1 MAKIKIK
8 NSVTPGLAPSGLSF
22 GEMAVNIVDKK
33 IFIGNAV
40 EGVVTLHDQQN
51 VVTSINGST
60 GAITNV
66 ARTNEG
72 NTFSVRQVMNAG
84 ISAANLNV
92 TSGATFTT
100 ISSSSTTDCVD
111 ILASTNGIGLRV
123 AQNIGGGAATI
134 GGIRLGRSTTT
145 ASNYLLYA
153 ASGTFYLINGTGG
166 SDPQLMSLNSI
177 DANFNVP
184 IRGATFSSTA
194 GQITVQKSSYVGS
207 DSGTVRIVG
216 VDALSNPYN
225 SDIRANASAAANTTH
240 TLPAV
245 TGTLLN
251 TTSSYVVSVNGS
263 TGAITNVAKTN
274 TTQTFTQLQDFSA
287 GISASTGTNVID
299 VIATTD
305 GCGLR
310 IAQAASGSNARIG
323 GIQLGRGSSNTANS
337 YIENYVGQLNFFN
350 GISGTSE
357 TPGTNMLQL
366 STTSAIFGV
375 PIAGATFSGLIRSTS
390 GISASGGITTGSY
403 IYAESGFRVG
413 SGAINSQT
421 GTAYTLL
428 AADNGEIIV
437 WNTSAG
443 ATLTIP
449 SGLPVGFNATLIQTG
464 TAAIGITGSGTTLN
478 SFEGK
483 LRTAGQHA
491 AVSIISYSSNVF
503 NVAGGLTA

>member
-60 GAITNV
+60 GDITNV

-92 TSGATFTT
+92 SGGATFTT

-111 ILASTNGIGLRV
+111 ILASSNGIGLRV
-123 AQNIGGGAATI
+123 AQNVGGGAATI
-134 GGIRLGRSTTT
+134 GGIRLGRSSTT

-166 SDPQLMSLNSI
+166 ADPQLMSLNSI

-194 GQITVQKSSYVGS
+194 GRITVQKNAYVGS
-207 DSGTVRIVG
+207 DSGTIRILG
-216 VDALSNPYN
+216 ADALNNQYN
-225 SDIRANASAAANTTH
+225 SDIRANASAAADTTH

-251 TTSSYVVSVNGS
+251 TASSYVVSVNGS
-263 TGAITNVAKTN
+263 TGAVTV
-274 TTQTFTQLQDFSA
+274 
-287 GISASTGTNVID
+287 STGLSWTAVTADQIMAVDNGYL
-299 VIATTD
+299 ANKSSGTLTLTLPTTSAV
-305 GCGLR
+305 GKTLRVSGMQNTWR
-310 IAQAASGSNARIG
+310 IAQNASQKIHFGKTTTTTGVG
-323 GIQLGRGSSNTANS
+323 G
-337 YIENYVGQLNFFN
+337 YIENSNAKDAVELVCAVANLEWN
-350 GISGTSE
+350 VISSIG
-357 TPGTNMLQL
+357 N
-366 STTSAIFGV
+366 
-375 PIAGATFSGLIRSTS
+375 
-390 GISASGGITTGSY
+390 IT
-403 IYAESGFRVG
+403 
-413 SGAINSQT
+413 
-421 GTAYTLL
+421 
-428 AADNGEIIV
+428 IV
-437 WNTSAG
+437 
-443 ATLTIP
+443 
-449 SGLPVGFNATLIQTG
+449 
-464 TAAIGITGSGTTLN
+464 
-478 SFEGK
+478 
-483 LRTAGQHA
+483 
-491 AVSIISYSSNVF
+491 
-503 NVAGGLTA
+503 

>member
-8 NSVTPGLAPSGLSF
+8 NSVTSGLAPSGLSF
-22 GEMAVNIVDKK
+22 GEMAVNITDRK

-40 EGVVTLHDQQN
+40 QGVVTLHDQN
-51 VVTSINGST
+51 NIVT
-60 GAITNV
+60 
-66 ARTNEG
+66 
-72 NTFSVRQVMNAG
+72 
-84 ISAANLNV
+84 
-92 TSGATFTT
+92 
-100 ISSSSTTDCVD
+100 
-111 ILASTNGIGLRV
+111 
-123 AQNIGGGAATI
+123 
-134 GGIRLGRSTTT
+134 
-145 ASNYLLYA
+145 
-153 ASGTFYLINGTGG
+153 
-166 SDPQLMSLNSI
+166 
-177 DANFNVP
+177 
-184 IRGATFSSTA
+184 
-194 GQITVQKSSYVGS
+194 
-207 DSGTVRIVG
+207 
-216 VDALSNPYN
+216 
-225 SDIRANASAAANTTH
+225 
-240 TLPAV
+240 
-245 TGTLLN
+245 
-251 TTSSYVVSVNGS
+251 SVNGRTGAVQGVS
-263 TGAITNVAKTN
+263 AAFAGTGISVSGQTGNVTITNTGVVSFNGVTGSVLVKIEDLDVLTSNRIDNYVLFWDNDNELHEYQSVPTLLGSYVTTVNGATGAITNVAKTN

-323 GIQLGRGSSNTANS
+323 GIQLGRGLSNITNS

-350 GISGTSE
+350 GISGTNE

-366 STTSAIFGV
+366 STTNAIFGV
-375 PIAGATFSGLIRSTS
+375 PIAGATFSGLIQSTS
-390 GISASGGITTGSY
+390 GISASGGITTASY
-403 IYAESGFRVG
+403 VYAESGFRVG

-421 GTAYTLL
+421 GTTYTLL

-464 TAAIGITGSGTTLN
+464 TATIGITGSGTTLN

-503 NVAGGLTA
+503 NVAGGLTG

>member
-8 NSVTPGLAPSGLSF
+8 NSVTSGLAPSGLSF
-22 GEMAVNIVDKK
+22 GEMAVNITDRK

-40 EGVVTLHDQQN
+40 EGVVTLHDQSN
-51 VVTSINGST
+51 IVTSVNGFT
-60 GAITNV
+60 GAVT
-66 ARTNEG
+66 
-72 NTFSVRQVMNAG
+72 
-84 ISAANLNV
+84 NLN
-92 TSGATFTT
+92 
-100 ISSSSTTDCVD
+100 
-111 ILASTNGIGLRV
+111 ASTV
-123 AQNIGGGAATI
+123 
-134 GGIRLGRSTTT
+134 TTT
-145 ASNYLLYA
+145 ATNINATRYLAFVGGTGNTGIFIDDVTTPLTYTPAGGAIGAKKLTLTTSANVITLDSATPSITLTDGANIAEYGVNSFGANSATPFTITNQIGLTLDSNVIGFKGAGYNYTFPTSSGSNGQVLTTNG
-153 ASGTFYLINGTGG
+153 SGTLTWQTPSG
-166 SDPQLMSLNSI
+166 S
-177 DANFNVP
+177 
-184 IRGATFSSTA
+184 
-194 GQITVQKSSYVGS
+194 
-207 DSGTVRIVG
+207 
-216 VDALSNPYN
+216 
-225 SDIRANASAAANTTH
+225 
-240 TLPAV
+240 V
-245 TGTLLN
+245 T
-251 TTSSYVVSVNGS
+251 SVNGA

-323 GIQLGRGSSNTANS
+323 GIQLGRGSSNSANS

-350 GISGTSE
+350 GISGTNE

-366 STTSAIFGV
+366 STTNAIFGV
-375 PIAGATFSGLIRSTS
+375 PIAGATFSGLIQSTS
-390 GISASGGITTGSY
+390 GISASGGITTASY
-403 IYAESGFRVG
+403 VYAESGFRVG

-421 GTAYTLL
+421 GTTYTLL
-428 AADNGEIIV
+428 AADNGEVIV

-464 TAAIGITGSGTTLN
+464 TATIGITGSGTTLN